1 MKNLDN
7 FYRLFGGIRHYVWGQ
22 RASEGGVAFIAQL
35 LGEEAGDDAWAEL
48 WLGAH
53 PSLPSKVL
61 MDNARHP
68 LDEEIAARPVEWLG
82 QAAAS
87 AVTPPQLSFLYKV
100 LACSHPL
107 SIQSHPDAAAAAR
120 LHAAK
125 PELYPDGNDKTEI
138 MVALEPF
145 EALAGF
151 RNQQLIRRD
160 LAAVSAF
167 APLLEQWR
175 AGANAASLKGLCA
188 ALFAMADEPR
198 QSMLA
203 AALAEVTSAGRP
215 ANPAE
220 ALFVKL
226 SAEYPGDRGTFFAF
240 LLNQITLQPGQALFL
255 APNTP
260 HAYQKGAGIECMT
273 NSDNVIRAGLTPKA
287 VDVET
292 LMATLNFQ
300 DEGAMLLEPVR
311 EARGAGCV
319 ERYVLPTPKFQLAF
333 YRDAPCQVAELGD
346 AIGIF
351 LVVSGRVELHAEGQS
366 PIEAGK
372 GNACVR
378 PAALRHAT
386 VTPLEPGTLVAWAM
400 PNF

>member
-1 MKNLDN
+1 MADK
-7 FYRLFGGIRHYVWGQ
+7 
-22 RASEGGVAFIAQL
+22 
-35 LGEEAGDDAWAEL
+35 
-48 WLGAH
+48 
-53 PSLPSKVL
+53 
-61 MDNARHP
+61 NARLKLGPNFILHQEDNGDADKKYYA
-68 LDEEIAARPVEWLG
+68 LNTESGDIYSINDTVYAFLSLCDGSRNFSEILVDL
-82 QAAAS
+82 QAK
-87 AVTPPQLSFLYKV
+87 YKV
-100 LACSHPL
+100 
-107 SIQSHPDAAAAAR
+107 
-120 LHAAK
+120 
-125 PELYPDGNDKTEI
+125 
-138 MVALEPF
+138 
-145 EALAGF
+145 
-151 RNQQLIRRD
+151 D
-160 LAAVSAF
+160 LKEMEQDF

-175 AGANAASLKGLCA
+175 AGADAASLKGLCA

-351 LVVSGRVELHAEGQS
+351 LVVSGRVELHAEGQA